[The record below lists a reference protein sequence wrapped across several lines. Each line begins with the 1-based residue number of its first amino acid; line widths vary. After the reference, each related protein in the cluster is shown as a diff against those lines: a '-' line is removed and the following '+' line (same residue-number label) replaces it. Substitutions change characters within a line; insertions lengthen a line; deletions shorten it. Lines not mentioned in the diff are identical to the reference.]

1 MGPLTLPVDHVNSG
15 EPLTPTCWINQE
27 GGNGAGGNLFVSQ
40 GVVQV
45 AGNATTEAQA
55 TVDPIFKPAGGGV
68 AGRPGLHDL

>member
-1 MGPLTLPVDHVNSG
+1 M
-15 EPLTPTCWINQE
+15 
-27 GGNGAGGNLFVSQ
+27 SQ

-68 AGRPGLHDL
+68 AGRPGLHDLYCVRGAIGVRGINYFRVL